1 MIASFRSNAL
11 QRYWERSEGKRLP
24 PAYTKRIGMILD
36 RLDEATRPAQM
47 NVPGLRFHAL
57 AGNMKGRYAVT
68 VSANWRITF
77 GWSGD
82 DAVDVDLE
90 DYH

>member
-1 MIASFRSNAL
+1 MIVSFRSRAL
-11 QRYWERSEGKRLP
+11 KRYWERSEVRRLP
-24 PAYTKRIGMILD
+24 SEFVVRIGMILD
-36 RLDEATRPAQM
+36 RLDTAAEPGQM
-47 NVPGLRFHAL
+47 NAPGLRFHAL
-57 AGNMKGRYAVT
+57 AGNLKGRFAVN

-77 GWSGD
+77 GWSGQ